1 MRALCVLP
9 LPLLVAGCATQTLTS
24 AGLVSAPS
32 GKFDELYFR
41 PNADLAV
48 YRRVVIEPVAVK
60 FRADYLS
67 QQHGLNYLLAQPMYR
82 PYQDAEEIARDYST
96 LMQASLADAF
106 KSANYEV
113 VSSGGL
119 GVLRVVARIDELF
132 INAPDRLS
140 SSVRS
145 TFNRD
150 TGQATLSLEASDSVS
165 GNVLARVVHRNI
177 VREVSR
183 FNLADDSSNRFW
195 FETAFRRWAGNV
207 TAELGSS
214 GRTRVSEAR

>member
-1 MRALCVLP
+1 M
-9 LPLLVAGCATQTLTS
+9 
-24 AGLVSAPS
+24 
-32 GKFDELYFR
+32 
-41 PNADLAV
+41 
-48 YRRVVIEPVAVK
+48 IEPVAVK